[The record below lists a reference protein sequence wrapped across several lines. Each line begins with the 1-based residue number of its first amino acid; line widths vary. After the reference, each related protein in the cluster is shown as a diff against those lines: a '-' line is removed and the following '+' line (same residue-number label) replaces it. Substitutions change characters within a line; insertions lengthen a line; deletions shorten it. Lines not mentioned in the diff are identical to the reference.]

1 MDNVKS
7 IAEHV
12 LALPE
17 VGAWPEIARVFE
29 RAASKPRPDWDWP
42 LIACRAVGGDV
53 SAATPGAAAIACTY
67 ISIILVDDMLDEDP
81 RGEHVRSGSG
91 PTANMA
97 LAFQAAAFRVV
108 EQATPDPERRAAV
121 IASLARLALA
131 TALGQHLDF
140 QRPDGEKEYWHV
152 VRAKST
158 PFYGA
163 ALEVGALLGGARTEV
178 AKSLYNLGALLGE
191 IIQIHDDL
199 LDALQAPAAP
209 DWTQRQPNLLILYA
223 RTADHP
229 DRARFES
236 LLPRIDDPQVLREAQ
251 QILIRCGAVSYC
263 AYHLFGRHQAAR
275 ELLDALP
282 LADPAPMSE
291 LLVQQTQP
299 LIQLLQTTGTEL
311 PAELTELSP

>member
-1 MDNVKS
+1 M
-7 IAEHV
+7 
-12 LALPE
+12 
-17 VGAWPEIARVFE
+17 
-29 RAASKPRPDWDWP
+29 
-42 LIACRAVGGDV
+42 
-53 SAATPGAAAIACTY
+53 Y

-81 RGEHVRSGSG
+81 RGEHVRSGNG

-108 EQATPDPERRAAV
+108 EQATPDLERRAAV
-121 IASLARLALA
+121 VTSLARLALA

-140 QRPDGEKEYWHV
+140 QRPDGEENYWQV

-163 ALEVGALLGGARTEV
+163 ALQVGALLGNAPMEV
-178 AKSLYNLGALLGE
+178 AAGVHNLGALLGE

-199 LDALQAPAAP
+199 LDALQTPAAP
-209 DWTQRQPNLLILYA
+209 DWQGQPNLLILYA

-229 DRARFES
+229 DRARFVS
-236 LLPRIDDPQVLREAQ
+236 LLPQIDDPQVLREAQ

-263 AYHLFGRHQAAR
+263 AYHLLRRHQAVRA
-275 ELLDALP
+275 LLDALP
-282 LADPAPMSE
+282 LADPTPMRE

-299 LIQLLQTTGTEL
+299 LIQLLRTTGTEL
-311 PAELTELSP
+311 PAELKELSP